1 MGCVCRCGDDIEAG
15 VVSTTYR
22 CCAAAHG
29 YICHHSQE
37 REECVGLE
45 HSSSFEWRPEGNL
58 EELHLAQPTY
68 VTPLD
73 REEEEDLYT
82 ELEGEAVYVEVDV
95 HREDH
100 VDSEEEDE
108 GIEMGET
115 DDRLEMW
122 AWLEDYEDD
131 RWEVDGDTDNVTLN
145 LNLTEDEEEEDW
157 G

>member
-1 MGCVCRCGDDIEAG
+1 M
-15 VVSTTYR
+15 
-22 CCAAAHG
+22 
-29 YICHHSQE
+29 
-37 REECVGLE
+37 
-45 HSSSFEWRPEGNL
+45 
-58 EELHLAQPTY
+58 
-68 VTPLD
+68 TPLD
-73 REEEEDLYT
+73 CEEEEDPYT

-95 HREDH
+95 HREGH

-131 RWEVDGDTDNVTLN
+131 RWEVDDDTDNVTLN